1 MDKNCVANST
11 EFTDTSDFENKKE
24 INRVFSCIV
33 EAVDNI
39 IDEICSLKV
48 NNFNKLK
55 NLSDHLRL
63 IEHFLKKNENANVTF
78 LDRKSR
84 ELVETYVTVND
95 KFILDNEQVM
105 TTTMRMSEIIP
116 KVSELTKV
124 LKLKKCILSGQVFS
138 RYDSEEIL
146 IMIPNRS
153 TKDGILELI
162 RQHITDKF
170 SIGNHFNVKIEAR
183 SDVLAYMK
191 SVAKGNSYFTFLKH
205 KPVDVEMNRNIII
218 TLLF

>member
-1 MDKNCVANST
+1 MDRDCVVNNT

-24 INRVFSCIV
+24 INKVFSNIV

-39 IDEICSLKV
+39 IDEIYSLKV

-55 NLSDHLRL
+55 TLSNHLKL

-84 ELVETYVTVND
+84 ELVEIYVTVND
-95 KFILDNEQVM
+95 KFILDNEQIM
-105 TTTMRMSEIIP
+105 TTTMRMSEILP
-116 KVSELTKV
+116 KVSELTNV
-124 LKLKKCILSGQVFS
+124 LNLKKCMLSGQVFS
-138 RYDSEEIL
+138 KYDSEEIL

-170 SIGNHFNVKIEAR
+170 SIGNHFNIKIEAR
-183 SDVLAYMK
+183 GDVLAYMK

-218 TLLF
+218 TLL